1 MAEAAAQM
9 NAKIEKTAKA
19 LRAHIRKR
27 AGLAPD
33 WKKASEG
40 MKAFYREHARRIEGD
55 DA

>member
-1 MAEAAAQM
+1 MT
-9 NAKIEKTAKA
+9 KTDKTAQA

-27 AGLAPD
+27 AGLTPD
-33 WKKASEG
+33 WEKASEG